1 MAYGAAVQ
9 AAILTGI
16 GNEKLQ
22 DIVHLDVTLLS
33 LGISV
38 RHTKDMFVLIPRNSS
53 FPAKKERNI
62 TTIRDNQT
70 SMIISVYEGERA
82 RNWNNIFLGEFLL
95 RGIPPAPRGVANVKF
110 CLDIDANGILSVS
123 AKETTTG
130 SMRKITIT
138 KYKSRLSSEMI
149 NRRVKDAEMYKAK
162 DINDEKIGAKLDP
175 ASKKKIKDAIKQV
188 IQWSGGFLH
197 QLQDSE
203 LYEDKLKWLQSVC
216 KPISV

>member
-1 MAYGAAVQ
+1 M
-9 AAILTGI
+9 
-16 GNEKLQ
+16 
-22 DIVHLDVTLLS
+22 
-33 LGISV
+33 
-38 RHTKDMFVLIPRNSS
+38 
-53 FPAKKERNI
+53 
-62 TTIRDNQT
+62 
-70 SMIISVYEGERA
+70 
-82 RNWNNIFLGEFLL
+82 
-95 RGIPPAPRGVANVKF
+95 ANVKF

-138 KYKSRLSSEMI
+138 KYKSRLSGEMI

-203 LYEDKLKWLQSVC
+203 L
-216 KPISV
+216 